1 LLPVAYQ
8 ARQIQCELEEFM
20 KGLILSG
27 GKGTRM
33 RPITHTAAKQLL
45 PVANKPILF
54 YAVEAIKAAGIDEI
68 GIIIS
73 PETGDDVRNTVG
85 DGKRWG
91 AKITYI
97 VQDEP
102 KGLAHAVKTAQS
114 FLSDSP
120 FVMYLGDN
128 LIKDGVAPLVQRFR
142 QSSADAFILLKE
154 VTNPSSFGV
163 AQLTE
168 TGRIVCLE
176 EKPQQPK
183 SNLALV
189 GVYLFNKNIHKAID
203 EIKPSRR
210 GELEITDAIQRL
222 IDTKFHVD
230 SHILNTWWLDTGKKD
245 DMLEANRVV
254 LDEMIDFVQ
263 DGRLEG
269 KTVVSGRVHIGKGT
283 TLKDCHVRGP
293 VVIGENCFIED
304 AYIGPFTSIGDNCR
318 ITHAEIEYS
327 ILRENCQ
334 VIDFHGRMESSLLG
348 LNVDLT
354 RGHRKPSAYS
364 FMLGDDSKVE
374 VV

>member
-1 LLPVAYQ
+1 
-8 ARQIQCELEEFM
+8 M

-54 YAVEAIKAAGIDEI
+54 YAVEAIKAAGINEI

-73 PETGDDVRNTVG
+73 PETGSDVRAALG
-85 DGKRWG
+85 DGSRWNT
-91 AKITYI
+91 KIEYI

-102 KGLAHAVKTAQS
+102 KGLAHAVKTAQP
-114 FLSDSP
+114 FLKDSP

-128 LIKDGVAPLVQRFR
+128 LIKDGVAPLVQRFKAG
-142 QSSADAFILLKE
+142 SADAFILLKQ
-154 VTNPSSFGV
+154 VPNPTAFGV
-163 AQLTE
+163 AQLSDD
-168 TGRIVCLE
+168 GRIICLE

-183 SNLALV
+183 SDLALV
-189 GVYLFNKNIHKAID
+189 GVYLFNNKIHTAID

-222 IDTKFHVD
+222 IDKKQHVD
-230 SHILNTWWLDTGKKD
+230 SHILQSWWLDTGKKD

-254 LDEMIDFVQ
+254 LDEMTDYVQ
-263 DGRLEG
+263 DGKLEG
-269 KTVVSGRVHIGKGT
+269 KTIVSGRVHIGKGT
-283 TLKDCHVRGP
+283 VLKNCHVRGP
-293 VVIGENCFIED
+293 AVIGENCVIEET
-304 AYIGPFTSIGDNCR
+304 YIGPFTSIGDNTKV
-318 ITHAEIEYS
+318 THADIEFS

-334 VIDFHGRMESSLLG
+334 VIDFGGRIEASLIG
-348 LNVDLT
+348 TNVKLT
-354 RGHRKPSAYS
+354 RGHRKPVAYN

-374 VV
+374 IP